1 MLHDDSDDGPAASKR
16 VQRCAVRVLNRWLST
31 SLGLACFCLLLGA
44 ASLSSVLV
52 ATDVLALAS
61 PSSRREVY
69 TYRPVCS
76 SDDNIGGLNL
86 GSLRCA
92 EPIDVVYTW
101 VNGSDPIW
109 HATMSEY
116 KHRELMRR
124 KYGEGWEKLLGV
136 NAPADTKTGSANRYR
151 DSNELKYSLRSLVK
165 YAPWVRR
172 IFIVTA
178 NQVPS
183 WLNLADDRVRII
195 TYVRAAG

>member
-1 MLHDDSDDGPAASKR
+1 MLRDDSDDGPSASKR

-44 ASLSSVLV
+44 VSLSSVLF
-52 ATDVLALAS
+52 ATALAS
-61 PSSRREVY
+61 SSREVY

-76 SDDNIGGLNL
+76 SDDNIGGLSL

-101 VNGSDPIW
+101 VNGSDPVW
-109 HATMSEY
+109 HAAMSEY
-116 KHRELMRR
+116 KHRELMLR
-124 KYGEGWEKLLGV
+124 KYGEGWELLSGV

-165 YAPWVRR
+165 YAPWVRQ

-195 TYVRAAG
+195 T